1 MAREGILLAHSVTC
15 SQSHR
20 SRSGIV
26 VSSVPGRES
35 SAMIAIDKRSPQT
48 ITRGYGSLPTP
59 WARIENEDVDSEVFQ
74 RQCALLE
81 NNEQAARQRAHQN
94 KYWRQRTLTRMAHL
108 KDNAHIVR
116 DLADLPTGIV
126 ALEAMD
132 PKHRIA
138 EMLNVFMDEYNKLK
152 PDRLF
157 LDWLDSMTPT
167 AQAGLILKVMEE
179 NGQGGVFKPEWVRA
193 FNRSVRY
200 MHAAE
205 RRSYQIE
212 IRNGLLFQNDA
223 PFDTGKMKTEQSG
236 IGVAIFVQSADGTF
250 YSSNHVWGRLH
261 RSRLESDAA
270 IRSAGEWQVRKGKIA
285 WISGQCAHYKPTMDQ
300 LLTAI
305 EDLQQSE
312 ALKQSRARV
321 FDIHDGAE
329 SDIDASFLVSRAD
342 DFRVF
347 KNG

>member
-1 MAREGILLAHSVTC
+1 
-15 SQSHR
+15 
-20 SRSGIV
+20 
-26 VSSVPGRES
+26 
-35 SAMIAIDKRSPQT
+35 MIAIDKRSPQT
-48 ITRGYGSLPTP
+48 INRGYESLPTH
-59 WARIENEDVDSEVFQ
+59 WARFDNEPVDSEVFQ

-94 KYWRQRTLTRMAHL
+94 KYWRQRTLTRKVQLH
-108 KDNAHIVR
+108 DNSHAVR
-116 DLADLPTGIV
+116 GLTNLTAENS

-138 EMLNVFMDEYNKLK
+138 EMLNVFMDEYNKLD

-167 AQAGLILKVMEE
+167 AQAELILKVMEE

-193 FNRSVRY
+193 FNRSVRH

-212 IRNGLLFQNDA
+212 IRNGLLFQNHV
-223 PFDTGKMKTEQSG
+223 PFDTGKMRTEQSG

-261 RSRLESDAA
+261 RSRLESDAV
-270 IRSAGEWQVRKGKIA
+270 IRSAGEWQVRKGKVA

-305 EDLQQSE
+305 GELQRKD

-329 SDIDASFLVSRAD
+329 SDVDASFLVSHAQ
-342 DFRVF
+342 DFRVL

>member
-1 MAREGILLAHSVTC
+1 MAYGGILLAHSVTC
-15 SQSHR
+15 SQIHQG
-20 SRSGIV
+20 RSGIV
-26 VSSVPGRES
+26 IPSVSGRES

-48 ITRGYGSLPTP
+48 LTYGYGGLPI
-59 WARIENEDVDSEVFQ
+59 ARTQFDQEHVDSEVFE

-81 NNEQAARQRAHQN
+81 NNEQAARQRAQQN
-94 KYWRQRTLTRMAHL
+94 KYWRQRTLTRMAQL
-108 KDNAHIVR
+108 NDNSHAAR
-116 DLADLPTGIV
+116 DLAGLSAENI

-132 PKHRIA
+132 TKHRIA
-138 EMLNVFMDEYNKLK
+138 EMLNVFMDEYNKLN

-167 AQAGLILKVMEE
+167 AQGRLILKVMED
-179 NGQGGVFKPEWVRA
+179 NGQRGIFKPEWVRA

-212 IRNGLLFQNDA
+212 IRNGLLFQNNV

-236 IGVAIFVQSADGTF
+236 VGVAIFVQSADGTF

-261 RSRLESDAA
+261 RSRLEFDDA

-305 EDLQQSE
+305 GDLQYND
-312 ALKQSRARV
+312 ALQQSRARV

-329 SDIDASFLVSRAD
+329 TVVDASYLVSHAH
-342 DFRVF
+342 DFRVL
-347 KNG
+347 KTH